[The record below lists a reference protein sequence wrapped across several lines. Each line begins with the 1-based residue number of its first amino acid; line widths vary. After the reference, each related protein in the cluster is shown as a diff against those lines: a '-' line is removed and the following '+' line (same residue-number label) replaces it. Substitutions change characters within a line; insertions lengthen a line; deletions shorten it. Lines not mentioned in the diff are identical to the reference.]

1 MNKRWA
7 NYAVV
12 VGAALF
18 TGSVLTL
25 ELYFSARATMQQV
38 DLVDIAIP
46 QFGRTAL
53 WAALAPLIL
62 KMREKMPL
70 QRGGWLGG
78 VSFHFIASFVIMAT
92 YYLGRLW
99 SYSIFFHEQS
109 FHEGSFWRTA
119 AVSFHGHNI
128 IDMAY
133 YWGVIAFGYSFEI
146 YHKYKSEE
154 LKAAQLETRLIE
166 TELKALR
173 QQMHPHFLFNTMN
186 TISVLVRERRH
197 DEAVSLIA
205 RLSSLLRMSLDN
217 TGVPEVTLQ
226 QELVFLGHY
235 IEIQKA
241 RFSDRLTVEIDI
253 APEALRARI
262 PNLLLQPIVENAIIH
277 GVALKSEPG
286 HVQIFGRI
294 EGDRL
299 HLEVRDDG
307 PGITNGHQ
315 RAKEGVGLANTRE
328 RLTKIYGV
336 RTHLALHS
344 QPGRGVSVQIILP
357 YRT

>member
-1 MNKRWA
+1 MKKRWA
-7 NYAVV
+7 NFAVV
-12 VGAALF
+12 VGAAF
-18 TGSVLTL
+18 FMGSVLTL
-25 ELYFSARATMQQV
+25 ELYFNNRATMGHEE
-38 DLVDIAIP
+38 LFDIAVP
-46 QFGRTAL
+46 QFVRAAL

-62 KMREKMPL
+62 KLREKMPL
-70 QRGGWLGG
+70 HRGGWFGG
-78 VSFHFIASFVIMAT
+78 VTFHLLASFLVMAT
-92 YYLGRLW
+92 YYLGRMW
-99 SYSIFFHEQS
+99 SYTIWFPEH
-109 FHEGSFWRTA
+109 GPKWSFWSM
-119 AVSFHGHNI
+119 AVSGFYGRNI

-133 YWGVIAFGYSFEI
+133 YWGVIAFGYSSEI
-146 YHKYKSEE
+146 YRKYKSEE
-154 LKAAQLETRLIE
+154 LKTSQLETRLIE

-186 TISVLVRERRH
+186 TIAVLVRERRH
-197 DEAVSLIA
+197 DEAVGLIA

-226 QELVFLGHY
+226 QELDFLGHY
-235 IEIQKA
+235 IEIQKT
-241 RFSDRLTVEIDI
+241 RFSDRLSVEIDV

-277 GVALKSEPG
+277 GVAPKSEPG
-286 HVQIFGRI
+286 HVHIIARV
-294 EGDRL
+294 EGGQL

-315 RAKEGVGLANTRE
+315 RTKEGVGLANTRE
-328 RLTKIYGV
+328 RLTKIYGA

-357 YRT
+357 YRI